1 MIQDV
6 GQQRTAVSATA
17 LLARAF
23 SHERLRSVALSAAT
37 DLASQLG
44 CDRVSL
50 GLRQGEGVRLEAISG
65 AAELRQRSDLAQRI
79 EAAMREALEAKRLVL
94 YSPEDEDPATE
105 IRAHACLASESGA
118 AQVLSVPLVH
128 RGRAVGVLTFE
139 WSSHSSVDPK
149 VVAFAEGVAAV
160 LAPFLELRRRGEAP
174 SWLTISL
181 TSYGHWLCRRM
192 WNIGL

>member
-50 GLRQGEGVRLEAISG
+50 GLREGAGVRLEAISG
-65 AAELRQRSDLAQRI
+65 AVEFRQRSDLALRI
-79 EAAMREALEAKRLVL
+79 EAAMREALEAKRFVL
-94 YSPEDEDPATE
+94 YSREGEDPATE
-105 IRAHACLASESGA
+105 VRAHAYLASESRA
-118 AQVLSVPLVH
+118 SQVLSVPLVH
-128 RGRAVGVLTFE
+128 REPSQHSLVRYSWAGMPSGVTNLGR
-139 WSSHSSVDPK
+139 
-149 VVAFAEGVAAV
+149 
-160 LAPFLELRRRGEAP
+160 
-174 SWLTISL
+174 
-181 TSYGHWLCRRM
+181 
-192 WNIGL
+192 